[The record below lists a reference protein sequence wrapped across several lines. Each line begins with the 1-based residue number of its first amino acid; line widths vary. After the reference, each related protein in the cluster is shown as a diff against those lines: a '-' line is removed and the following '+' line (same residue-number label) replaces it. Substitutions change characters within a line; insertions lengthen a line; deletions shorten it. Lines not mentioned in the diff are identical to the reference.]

1 MIGRIIVGLIVVGL
15 GYAMVSKTNW
25 FYDILG
31 SVSFMERHVGYGS
44 SRFFYKMLGL
54 AVVIVGALIVT
65 NLFDVVVGSAIR
77 SLFAR

>member
-1 MIGRIIVGLIVVGL
+1 
-15 GYAMVSKTNW
+15 
-25 FYDILG
+25 
-31 SVSFMERHVGYGS
+31 MERHVGYGS